1 LSRSAA
7 FAAVALPL
15 LLSACDP
22 GTVSVRLLDYD
33 PAADAYDFRVV
44 EIETLDDL
52 HRLDG
57 RATTLVGDAELV
69 LDYQTNLLK
78 WKEPGRGVAF
88 AAIRSGGALVPED
101 FDSLAMVS
109 IYYQI
114 ERSLLFFED
123 EGFDSDRLV
132 HMETYYWPKFTIVEA
147 DGAKTLMVDNAFY
160 LYATTKN
167 RAFYVFPYE
176 QFGWLP
182 LSMNGG
188 VMTHEFSHA
197 VYDALVTEPNRAWID
212 GGGLTPAA
220 SNFVYGLNEG
230 VADVFAVARLG
241 DPDFMSHS
249 IAAGVYVSSCNGG
262 PYTEIVR
269 DASAPVPYTAAF
281 DLAARNRPPAEF
293 CPYDI
298 GMFVSGAVYAAELRS
313 EGLPEGEGAA
323 PSAETQTV
331 FDGALLRAL
340 DRLGQSLPPDFE
352 LYDLFELFVEELPAG
367 GARDALCTALEEQYA
382 MYYSEITGC

>member
-1 LSRSAA
+1 VL
-7 FAAVALPL
+7 
-15 LLSACDP
+15 
-22 GTVSVRLLDYD
+22 
-33 PAADAYDFRVV
+33 
-44 EIETLDDL
+44 
-52 HRLDG
+52 
-57 RATTLVGDAELV
+57 ELN
-69 LDYQTNLLK
+69 YQTNLLK
-78 WKEPGRGVAF
+78 WKEPGYRVAF
-88 AAIRSGGALVPED
+88 AAVAADGALVPED

-123 EGFDSDRLV
+123 EGLDSSRLV
-132 HMETYYWPKFTIVEA
+132 HMETYYWPKFTIIEA
-147 DGAKTLMVDNAFY
+147 DGQKQIMVDNAFY
-160 LYATTKN
+160 LYATSAD

-212 GGGLTPAA
+212 GGGMTTSAT
-220 SNFVYGLNEG
+220 NFVYGLNEG

-249 IAAGVYVSSCNGG
+249 IAKAVYVSSCNGG
-262 PYTEIVR
+262 PYKDIVR
-269 DASAPVPYTAAF
+269 DASVPEPYTAAF
-281 DLAARNRPPAEF
+281 DSAAQNRPLAEF

-298 GMFVSGAVYAAELRS
+298 GMFFSSAVYASELRY
-313 EGLPEGEGAA
+313 EGSAEGEGVI
-323 PSAETQTV
+323 PSDATRSAFGE
-331 FDGALLRAL
+331 ALLRAL

-352 LYDLFELFVEELPAG
+352 LYDLFDLLLEELPDDA
-367 GARDALCTALEEQYA
+367 ARVATCSVLEELYA
-382 MYYSEITGC
+382 IHYAEITGC